1 MKHFNDEIFQQ
12 PIHNSEK
19 LATKLPD
26 NPGSQSQAYIPQK
39 IVNNKEALYIDYRLN
54 QDISFTLWRAD
65 DIADSPKCEINS
77 QTKLKF
83 PLTR

>member
-12 PIHNSEK
+12 PIHKSEK
-19 LATKLPD
+19 LTTKLPD
-26 NPGSQSQAYIPQK
+26 NAGSQSHAYILQK

-54 QDISFTLWRAD
+54 QDIFFTLWRAD
-65 DIADSPKCEINS
+65 DIVDSPKCEINS

-83 PLTR
+83 PLPR